1 MFASKVA
8 KPQKTA
14 GNAASKAQRSALAG
28 HRLGRNPIEQPL
40 FLQQTIGNQ
49 ATLRLLAQRAS
60 SLIGSEFRGDHFSKF
75 PSFPPDRLLGY
86 QPSPTLAT
94 TPLLGAMQAKL
105 VIGQPN
111 DPLEHE
117 ADRVADQVMRMP
129 DPAPLQFNRKYVPCG
144 EQDVLHPKEATP
156 HAAGGEVPA
165 LVHDVLR
172 APGKPLDPITR
183 AFFEPRFGRDLGN
196 VRVSA
201 DAAAARSA
209 AVIGARAYT
218 VGRRIAFAAGEYAPG
233 TSSGLGLL
241 AHELAHVVQQSDG
254 VGGPATPAILQRS
267 PSQYDSLTI
276 DELRKLV
283 SKGDKSA
290 AEALYARYEGMTT
303 AKLAQYAR
311 GSDDI
316 ARDVYARRTVP
327 PKAAAGQGSF
337 SIAGMQ
343 DLLAADISANRTT
356 TGIRRGEPSAVTPDV
371 EVKGGT
377 VGAART
383 NIPGL
388 DDRTFIGQSKLA
400 GGPGYNPKSSFPP
413 ATNVESLRHT
423 FGHAEQHIADQLEE
437 ALAKIPREQLKG
449 RTVWILIEQEVC
461 ATCAQ
466 GAVNPDTA
474 AGVLK
479 KLSQKYPELTF
490 EVKSLQSSAL
500 MVLKGASPAAGGAV
514 SHVVS
519 GGAAAKETAIVTTD
533 VAQGVAQVATR
544 TSRLST
550 AGRFLARET
559 PGLILQGVLMLLFP
573 PGVHMHNDKAQEL
586 SRMKL
591 DPAVRDDFPKH
602 EPVFDK
608 LQADDPSKSIYA
620 NVTARLDYEV
630 AASSSGDLELYLKD
644 ATFVEM
650 KITNEYIVLSDP
662 KFKTTS
668 RNVTREVT
676 YSFALYQPEGEA
688 DPLKLYQSEISPT
701 MPGPDSLSLKG
712 EHSRAGEPSII
723 QIKGRP
729 QLALAQ
735 LWNNRWYFMRWI
747 SPQLRETA
755 LRVAGDQWKTAG
767 VWFDPSIGD
776 VKWSEKQ
783 QLPSLDADDVNK
795 VPSS

>member
-1 MFASKVA
+1 
-8 KPQKTA
+8 
-14 GNAASKAQRSALAG
+14 
-28 HRLGRNPIEQPL
+28 
-40 FLQQTIGNQ
+40 
-49 ATLRLLAQRAS
+49 
-60 SLIGSEFRGDHFSKF
+60 
-75 PSFPPDRLLGY
+75 
-86 QPSPTLAT
+86 
-94 TPLLGAMQAKL
+94 
-105 VIGQPN
+105 
-111 DPLEHE
+111 
-117 ADRVADQVMRMP
+117 
-129 DPAPLQFNRKYVPCG
+129 
-144 EQDVLHPKEATP
+144 
-156 HAAGGEVPA
+156 
-165 LVHDVLR
+165 
-172 APGKPLDPITR
+172 
-183 AFFEPRFGRDLGN
+183 
-196 VRVSA
+196 
-201 DAAAARSA
+201 
-209 AVIGARAYT
+209 
-218 VGRRIAFAAGEYAPG
+218 
-233 TSSGLGLL
+233 
-241 AHELAHVVQQSDG
+241 
-254 VGGPATPAILQRS
+254 
-267 PSQYDSLTI
+267 
-276 DELRKLV
+276 
-283 SKGDKSA
+283 
-290 AEALYARYEGMTT
+290 MTT

-311 GSDDI
+311 GSDEI

-337 SIAGMQ
+337 SKAGMQ
-343 DLLAADISANRTT
+343 DMLETDISANRTA
-356 TGIRRGEPSAVTPDV
+356 TGIRRREPSAVTPDV
-371 EVKGGT
+371 EVEGGT

-383 NIPGL
+383 DIPGL
-388 DDRTFIGQSKLA
+388 HDRAFIGQSRRA

-413 ATNVESLRHT
+413 ATNVEDLPHT

-437 ALAKIPREQLKG
+437 ALAKIPREQLNG
-449 RTVWILIEQEVC
+449 RTVWMLIEQEVC

-466 GAVNPDTA
+466 GTVNLDTA

-500 MVLKGASPAAGGAV
+500 IVLKGAAPAAGGAAA
-514 SHVVS
+514 SQVVS
-519 GGAAAKETAIVTTD
+519 GGTAAKEAATVTEELAPPW
-533 VAQGVAQVATR
+533 VFYGYERGVQVATR
-544 TSRLST
+544 TSRLS
-550 AGRFLARET
+550 AAARFLARET

-586 SRMKL
+586 SRTKL
-591 DPAVRDDFPKH
+591 DPAVLDDLPKH

-630 AASSSGDLELYLKD
+630 DASSSGDLELYLKE

-662 KFKTTS
+662 KFNQTAS
-668 RNVTREVT
+668 RNVTKQVT
-676 YSFALYQPEGEA
+676 YSFALYQPEGGA

-755 LRVAGDQWKTAG
+755 LRVASDQWKAAG